1 MIDQLIAEMYMAETG
16 RSVVVN
22 YDEGKVYYD
31 EDYVTW
37 LRNKIAIQMI
47 TPVVAP
53 PESTSS

>member
-22 YDEGKVYYD
+22 YDEGKVYYS
-31 EDYVTW
+31 EDYVSW

-47 TPVVAP
+47 TPV
-53 PESTSS
+53 STP